1 MSEETSRI
9 QVLDD
14 NTINK
19 IAAGEVVERPS
30 AIIREV
36 VENAIDAGA
45 DDIRID
51 LEMGGTKLIKVKDNG
66 SGMNRA
72 EAQMALKRHATSKI
86 KSDTDLFNIHTL
98 GFRGEAI
105 PSIASVSQFELLSRT
120 QDNPVGTKVI
130 VHGGKSLGVEAAGC
144 PVGTTIT
151 ARNLFFNVPAR
162 QKFLRSPNTEY
173 SHCLE
178 AVVREMLIRP
188 HIDVEVNHN
197 RVCVLRAPKTQS
209 LKERAMALLGK
220 HWGAVIPIEFE
231 TEYCTVKGL
240 VSPVGVHRAKS
251 ANATYLYVNNRY
263 VKDTAVRRAVSE
275 AYQGI
280 VPKGRYP
287 LVLLSI
293 EVNPAEVDVNVH
305 PAKIEVRFQQV
316 LDVSQAITRGLRTKL
331 QEHGIRREVS
341 TRAKVVTSTTGATT
355 LPLFGAEAQ
364 TPYTSQS
371 AKDNRSV
378 SPLPSLPPLPPLPT
392 LSNSSDLSTIS
403 KGASISYSDLSNV
416 VSNTSNIGNIQSVH
430 DKTDGVL
437 SLDTQSHSVSQQ
449 GEGGVLGHPSTVKL
463 GGMIDD
469 RSAQISEPSTQ
480 IDQRKFPPSFFG
492 FSRTELTEQ
501 DNETLYV
508 PTISPMDAF
517 AKAWPP
523 AEDSAAYALG
533 DLLPVPRFVDLRVI
547 GQLKETYILCEGA
560 GEMVIIDQHAA
571 HERITLDA
579 IQSRRLDFIG
589 GFQQLL
595 HPILIDLP
603 PAQLARLLPLLPTFA
618 EFGLEMDEFGGNTIR
633 IRQIPTI
640 LQNSDWEQLIQD
652 LVDDAM
658 AGGKGAPVLERLERA
673 LATKAC
679 HGSIR
684 AGRTMSK
691 FEMMELLEELDAV
704 DFGVCAHGRPVAI
717 RITTHELEK
726 EFHRT

>member
-72 EAQMALKRHATSKI
+72 EAQMALQRHATSKI
-86 KSDTDLFNIHTL
+86 RSDTDLFNIHTL

-120 QDNPVGTKVI
+120 EDNPVGTKVI

-188 HIDVEVNHN
+188 HIDIEVNHN
-197 RVCVLRAPKTQS
+197 RVRVLRAPKTKS

-220 HWGAVIPIEFE
+220 HWGAVIPIEFD
-231 TEYCTVKGL
+231 TQYCTVKGL

-293 EVNPAEVDVNVH
+293 EVNPSEVDVNVH

-316 LDVSQAITRGLRTKL
+316 LDVSQAITRGLRIKL

-341 TRAKVVTSTTGATT
+341 TRAKVVTQTAGATT
-355 LPLFGAEAQ
+355 LPLFGAESQTQYTTKSVKPQ
-364 TPYTSQS
+364 TPL
-371 AKDNRSV
+371 
-378 SPLPSLPPLPPLPT
+378 SPLPPISLSPQNPHLPGM
-392 LSNSSDLSTIS
+392 SKSASVSYLSTPTVIPNIES
-403 KGASISYSDLSNV
+403 TQSQHVVNAEVNDKGTAGIE
-416 VSNTSNIGNIQSVH
+416 SVH
-430 DKTDGVL
+430 SDKTAGLNNL
-437 SLDTQSHSVSQQ
+437 SDVKSFM
-449 GEGGVLGHPSTVKL
+449 PSTDTSVQVTT
-463 GGMIDD
+463 
-469 RSAQISEPSTQ
+469 SSEVDPRTFPS
-480 IDQRKFPPSFFG
+480 SFFG
-492 FSRTELTEQ
+492 FSRDDFREE
-501 DNETLYV
+501 DNEKLYI
-508 PTISPMDAF
+508 PTSSPMDAF

-523 AEDSAAYALG
+523 AEDTAEYGLG

-560 GEMVIIDQHAA
+560 GELVIIDQHAA

-579 IQSRRLDFIG
+579 IQARRLDFIG

-595 HPILIDLP
+595 NPILIDLP

-633 IRQIPTI
+633 IRQVPTI
-640 LQNSDWEQLIQD
+640 LQNSNWEQLIQD

-679 HGSIR
+679 HGSVR

-691 FEMMELLEELDAV
+691 FEMLELLEELDAV

>member
-355 LPLFGAEAQ
+355 LPLFGSEAQ
-364 TPYTSQS
+364 TQYTTQS
-371 AKDNRSV
+371 VKDNRPV
-378 SPLPSLPPLPPLPT
+378 SPLPPLPG
-392 LSNSSDLSTIS
+392 LPTIS
-403 KGASISYSDLSNV
+403 KSASVSYSSLPNIASNSANVASNV
-416 VSNTSNIGNIQSVH
+416 ASNVAASENIHGVSGTSE
-430 DKTDGVL
+430 GVEP
-437 SLDTQSHSVSQQ
+437 LDSEREH
-449 GEGGVLGHPSTVKL
+449 GGLDNRSTVKPIR
-463 GGMIDD
+463 MTNDRSTQI

-492 FSRTELTEQ
+492 FSREEFTEQ
-501 DNETLYV
+501 ATEILYV

-517 AKAWPP
+517 AKAWPL
-523 AEDSAAYALG
+523 AEDSAEYALG

-658 AGGKGAPVLERLERA
+658 AGGKGAPVLDRLERA